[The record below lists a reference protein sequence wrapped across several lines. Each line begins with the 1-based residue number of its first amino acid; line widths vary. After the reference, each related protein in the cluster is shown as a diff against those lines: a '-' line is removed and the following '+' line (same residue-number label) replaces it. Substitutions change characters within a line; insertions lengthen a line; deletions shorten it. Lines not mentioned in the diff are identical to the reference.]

1 MQKILYEDVIRPY
14 RTLVE
19 KWTHTETGNGG
30 DDVFLSHRF
39 TNGSSWLTYI
49 FALDQQ
55 ISRSETGGLFLYDR
69 SGVVPEE
76 FRVEEGGGSH
86 CSGGDLNGRKVS
98 PSSKRAK
105 RMDEFKELMQASL
118 GFAAESGLFGAPD
131 PATARKESPV
141 KAILEELRDVQV
153 QIGEWRK
160 MEADSFG
167 VSDVDPDSSDDD
179 GDGISTFQ
187 LAIKE
192 LKERKKELKLEL
204 NNYQKERA
212 ERALAK

>member
-1 MQKILYEDVIRPY
+1 MHSCTFKRCRHGHIHFYELPTVQYAPCFFPSTCHEARP
-14 RTLVE
+14 
-19 KWTHTETGNGG
+19 GP
-30 DDVFLSHRF
+30 
-39 TNGSSWLTYI
+39 
-49 FALDQQ
+49 
-55 ISRSETGGLFLYDR
+55 LYDR

-86 CSGGDLNGRKVS
+86 CSGGDLNGRKAS
-98 PSSKRAK
+98 PSSKRSK

-131 PATARKESPV
+131 PASARKESPV
-141 KAILEELRDVQV
+141 KAVLEELRDVQV

-160 MEADSFG
+160 MEADSYG

-179 GDGISTFQ
+179 GDGISTFE